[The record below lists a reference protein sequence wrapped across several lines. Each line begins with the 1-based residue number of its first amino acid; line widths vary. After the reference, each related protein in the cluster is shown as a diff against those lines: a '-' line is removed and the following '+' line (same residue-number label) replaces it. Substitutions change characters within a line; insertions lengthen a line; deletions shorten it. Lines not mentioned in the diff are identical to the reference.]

1 MHLGVGTLG
10 VLWNLKNFGTMLED
24 QILEILKKVSI
35 RTIVL
40 SLALPKQ
47 I

>member
-1 MHLGVGTLG
+1 MHLGVGMLG
-10 VLWNLKNFGTMLED
+10 ILWNLKNFGAMLED
-24 QILEILKKVSI
+24 QILEIIRKVSI

-40 SLALPKQ
+40 PFALPKQ